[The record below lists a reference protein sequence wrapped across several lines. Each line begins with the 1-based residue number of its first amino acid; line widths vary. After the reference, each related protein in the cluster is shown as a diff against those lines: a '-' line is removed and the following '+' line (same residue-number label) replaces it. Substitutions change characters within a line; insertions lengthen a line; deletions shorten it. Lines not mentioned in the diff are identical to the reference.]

1 MEIATLNY
9 KRRFAEPRVVARQAS
24 QVLYNLNPNF
34 RPLSYVSSL
43 LRAAGEELALWF
55 ERSRQRRH
63 LISLDERLLKD
74 IGLTSAQAYQEY
86 RKPVWRA

>member
-24 QVLYNLNPNF
+24 HPPYSHNSNF
-34 RPLSYVSSL
+34 HPLARMSSL
-43 LRAAGEELALWF
+43 LHAALAELKLWR
-55 ERSRQRRH
+55 ERSQQRRH
-63 LISLDERLLKD
+63 LIALDDRMLKD

>member
-63 LISLDERLLKD
+63 LIALDDRMLKD
-74 IGLTSAQAYQEY
+74 IGFTRAQAYQEY